1 MKKIVKWILPLLL
14 ICALIASAVWYMFVY
29 DRDTVQDFLISRA
42 RICAQ
47 RGDFEGATR
56 FYDLSYQLS
65 EQDQNVAI
73 ELADIYRSAG
83 NYT

>member
-42 RICAQ
+42 RK
-47 RGDFEGATR
+47 
-56 FYDLSYQLS
+56 S
-65 EQDQNVAI
+65 
-73 ELADIYRSAG
+73 
-83 NYT
+83 